1 MEDNYKRQLSRSM
14 SYGPQADSGRVGCRV
29 TDMELAMPSRA
40 HPSMEP
46 NRGAE
51 GPQQRYRCQW
61 GVPSMV
67 MTTPTRGDGVMC
79 SDGDSNTRRRC
90 DVLVQGRNLPG
101 MGKYQSTGTKVSPGE
116 AIVVMVVVS

>member
-1 MEDNYKRQLSRSM
+1 
-14 SYGPQADSGRVGCRV
+14 
-29 TDMELAMPSRA
+29 
-40 HPSMEP
+40 MEP

-79 SDGDSNTRRRC
+79 SDDDSNTRRRC

-101 MGKYQSTGTKVSPGE
+101 MGKDQSTGTKVSPGE